1 LRLYVAEL
9 VKTFAQLLGTQ
20 GPLSSSIQGWVPC
33 FFFTHENQ
41 NTEKD
46 GGKQIVPWSIQK
58 ENSKLIIYIFGGKE
72 EINFINEILFTLL

>member
-1 LRLYVAEL
+1 MIFKVSRLSVAEL
-9 VKTFAQLLGTQ
+9 VKTFAQLLGTE
-20 GPLSSSIQGWVPC
+20 GPPSSSIQGWVPR

-58 ENSKLIIYIFGGKE
+58 ENSKLIFYIFGGRKK
-72 EINFINEILFTLL
+72 